1 MAGYS
6 KDGNL
11 RKFYA
16 GVGLALIAAA
26 ILFAVLSFL
35 RENWAANQTP
45 GGFERWVAR
54 WLLFRNRDDGS
65 GRVNPLPPTAE
76 NLAAGRELFEKHCAF
91 CHGMDGHGP
100 AIPGIQFYPPVPS
113 LAQPEEPLTDAQL
126 YSTIELGIRYTAMPS
141 FGQALSDEQI
151 WKVTSFV
158 RSLPR
163 LVSPPVSPHEPATAI
178 KPPAP

>member
-1 MAGYS
+1 MKKLY
-6 KDGNL
+6 L
-11 RKFYA
+11 
-16 GVGLALIAAA
+16 GVALALIGAA
-26 ILFAVLSFL
+26 ILFALLSFL
-35 RENWAANQTP
+35 RENWAANQAP

-76 NLAAGRELFEKHCAF
+76 NLAAGRELYEKHCTF
-91 CHGMDGHGP
+91 CHGMNGQGP
-100 AIPGIQFYPPVPS
+100 ATPGIQFYPPVPS

-126 YSTIELGIRYTAMPS
+126 YSIIELGIRYTAMPS
-141 FGQALSDEQI
+141 FGQALSGEQI

-163 LVSPPVSPHEPATAI
+163 PASPPVSPNDPPTAA
-178 KPPAP
+178 KPPGR